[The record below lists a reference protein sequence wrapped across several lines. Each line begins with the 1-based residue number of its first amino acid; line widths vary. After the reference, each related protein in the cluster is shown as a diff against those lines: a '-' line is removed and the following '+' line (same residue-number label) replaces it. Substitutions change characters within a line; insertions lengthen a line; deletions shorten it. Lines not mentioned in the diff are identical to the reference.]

1 MACSAHAQSFQLPLE
16 SDPDVVLQE
25 VVVDA
30 KQTRVTLLVKNS
42 TNEAFEAC
50 AQPTG
55 SPDAFT
61 LKDLGSGAVL
71 QQQSIGGLTL
81 CNVKM
86 DVVKPGR
93 SKFLKITFPPLP
105 AGATRLQLGE
115 ASCQPRP
122 DSDMEFWCFKNIV
135 LPAR

>member
-1 MACSAHAQSFQLPLE
+1 MACSAHAQSFKLQLPLE

-61 LKDLGSGAVL
+61 LKDLGSGANMWEAIRTGCVSAARL
-71 QQQSIGGLTL
+71 QQTTL
-81 CNVKM
+81 LPRLKTSASVCKCSPTP
-86 DVVKPGR
+86 KPPQKNPQNFLIK
-93 SKFLKITFPPLP
+93 SKGSLMSYLP
-105 AGATRLQLGE
+105 SSQR
-115 ASCQPRP
+115 
-122 DSDMEFWCFKNIV
+122 
-135 LPAR
+135 